1 MSIFK
6 SSIAVLATACL
17 AASAQAQLDPPVFSA
32 GPDTTTRFNVNATST
47 TYPTGRPDA
56 TAYAPVYVTSNGGS
70 QLRLNQ
76 ASVGIR
82 RVGSVATPAV
92 AVTVEVTILE
102 MTFDGTNYNLGNVIE
117 TFTQDLAASTT
128 SLVQVVS
135 KSWGDADPTVRP
147 VVNLQTITNG
157 ANGYAGFWVGVRF
170 TGAGSSSST
179 NGWRVVTEP
188 VLGRSNNNFGINDPT
203 TTGWGANFYFGTTV
217 GTDGVTR
224 ENQARFSVNV
234 NGLVTDSV
242 TPPPTLVYGKIFETG
257 AYWLPTDALDGV
269 GSRWFYNSAFVA
281 ANVGDALTPNK
292 VSMDVYRGGTA
303 LTPAP
308 AIGVELALVK
318 MTWDAVAG
326 TYGVGDVV
334 ATQTFQLAASDTA
347 KTDRIDW
354 TWSNPAT
361 APVVALNTDNPAN
374 ANIGGMWVGARFL
387 GDSDAL
393 LGNNGPITGFNP
405 AYGGS
410 FNSFLM
416 DNGTGVLATYT
427 FNPPYTWTPAATGVV
442 TFYNRPSRF
451 MVEAFG
457 VVGPNVPPPPACPA
471 DLNLDN
477 VVNGADLGLMLGAWG
492 PCPSSPCAADLNL
505 DGVVNGADLG
515 LMLGSWGNCPV

>member
-17 AASAQAQLDPPVFSA
+17 AASAQAQLDPPVFTA
-32 GPDTTTRFNVNATST
+32 GAETTTRYNVNSTST
-47 TYPTGRPDA
+47 TYPAGRPDA
-56 TAYAPVYVTSNGGS
+56 TSYAPVYVTSNGGS
-70 QLRLNQ
+70 HLRVNQ

-82 RVGSVATPAV
+82 RVGSATAPAV
-92 AVTVEVTILE
+92 AVTVEVTIQE
-102 MTFDGTNYNLGNVIE
+102 MTFDGTNYGLGNVVQ

-128 SLVQVVS
+128 SLTQVVS
-135 KSWGDADPTVRP
+135 KSWGDADPAVRP

-188 VLGRSNNNFGINDPT
+188 ALGRSNNNFGINDPT
-203 TTGWGANFYFGTTV
+203 NTGWGANFYFGTTV

-224 ENQARFSVNV
+224 ENQARFSVSV

-242 TPPPTLVYGKIFETG
+242 TPPATLVYGQVFETG
-257 AYWLPTDALDGV
+257 AYWKPTDALDGV
-269 GSRWFYNSAFVA
+269 GSKRFYNSAFVR
-281 ANVGDALTPNK
+281 ANVGDALTPSK

-308 AIGVELALVK
+308 AVGVELALVK
-318 MTWDAVAG
+318 MTWDAGAG

-374 ANIGGMWVGARFL
+374 ANLGGLWVGARFL
-387 GDSDAL
+387 GDADAL
-393 LGNNGPITGFNP
+393 LGNNGPITGFSP
-405 AYGGS
+405 AYGAS
-410 FNSFLM
+410 FNSFAM
-416 DNGTGVLATYT
+416 DNAGVLTTYT
-427 FNPPYTWTPAATGVV
+427 FTPAYTWTPAATGVV

-451 MVEAFG
+451 MLNLLG

-471 DLNLDN
+471 DLNRDG

-505 DGVVNGADLG
+505 DGQVNGADLG
-515 LMLGSWGNCPV
+515 LMLGAWGNCPV

>member
-17 AASAQAQLDPPVFSA
+17 AASAQAQLDPPVFTA
-32 GPDTTTRFNVNATST
+32 GPETTTRFNVNSTST

-56 TAYAPVYVTSNGGS
+56 TSYAPVYVTSNGGS
-70 QLRLNQ
+70 QLRVNQ

-128 SLVQVVS
+128 SLTQVVS
-135 KSWGDADPTVRP
+135 KSWGDADPAVRP

-188 VLGRSNNNFGINDPT
+188 ALGRSNNNFGINDPT
-203 TTGWGANFYFGTTV
+203 NTGWGANFYFGTTV

-242 TPPPTLVYGKIFETG
+242 TPPATLVYGKVFETG
-257 AYWLPTDALDGV
+257 AYWKPTDALDGV
-269 GSRWFYNSAFVA
+269 GSKRFYNSAFVR
-281 ANVGDALTPNK
+281 ANAGDALTPSK

-308 AIGVELALVK
+308 AVGVELALVK

-334 ATQTFQLAASDTA
+334 VTQTFQLAASETA

-374 ANIGGMWVGARFL
+374 VNVGGMWVGARFL
-387 GDSDAL
+387 GDADAL
-393 LGNNGPITGFNP
+393 LGNNGPITGFAP
-405 AYGGS
+405 AYGAS
-410 FNSFLM
+410 FNSFAM
-416 DNGTGVLATYT
+416 DNAGVLTTYT
-427 FNPPYTWTPAATGVV
+427 FTPAYTWTPAATGVV

-471 DLNLDN
+471 DLNSDG

-505 DGVVNGADLG
+505 DGQVNGADLG
-515 LMLGSWGNCPV
+515 LMLGAWGNCPV

>member
-6 SSIAVLATACL
+6 SSIAFLATACL

-32 GPDTTTRFNVNATST
+32 GPDTSTRFNVNSISA

-56 TAYAPVYVTSNGGS
+56 TSYAPVYVTSNGGS

-82 RVGSVATPAV
+82 RIGSTTTPSV
-92 AVTVEVTILE
+92 AVTVEVTIQE
-102 MTFDGTNYNLGNVIE
+102 MTFDGTNFGLGNVVQ

-128 SLVQVVS
+128 SLTQVVS

-147 VVNLQTITNG
+147 LVNLQTTSNG
-157 ANGYAGFWVGVRF
+157 ANGYGGFWVGVRF

-188 VLGRSNNNFGINDPT
+188 ILGRSNNNFGINDPT
-203 TTGWGANFYFGTTV
+203 NTGWGANFYFGTTV

-242 TPPPTLVYGKIFETG
+242 SPPPTLVYGQIFETG
-257 AYWLPTDALDGV
+257 AYWKPTDALDGV
-269 GSRWFYNSAFVA
+269 GSKRFYNSAFVR
-281 ANVGDALTPNK
+281 ANVGEALTPNR

-303 LTPAP
+303 VTPAP

-326 TYGVGDVV
+326 AYGVGDVV
-334 ATQTFQLAASDTA
+334 ATQTFQLAASETA

-361 APVVALNTDNPAN
+361 APVVVLNTDNPAN
-374 ANIGGMWVGARFL
+374 VNVGGMWVAARFI
-387 GDSDAL
+387 GDADAL
-393 LGNNGPITGFNP
+393 LGNNGPITGFAP
-405 AYGGS
+405 AYGAS
-410 FNSFLM
+410 FNSFAM
-416 DNGTGVLATYT
+416 DNAGVFTTYT
-427 FNPPYTWTPAATGVV
+427 FTPPYTWTSAAGV
-442 TFYNRPSRF
+442 TAFYNRPSRF
-451 MVEAFG
+451 MLQAFG

-492 PCPSSPCAADLNL
+492 PCPSTPCAADLNL

-515 LMLGSWGNCPV
+515 LMLGAWGNCPV